1 LDRVFIWKKIANRRF
16 LRLPSS
22 VQTMDTLD
30 VILHGFY
37 MINIYILQ
45 FYKTI
50 HVHYSLY
57 INDCDLAVS
66 IVLGKSNL
74 VLLCFVLF
82 YFVTNLV

>member
-1 LDRVFIWKKIANRRF
+1 MEKQLTNRMF

-22 VQTMDTLD
+22 VQTMGTLD

-37 MINIYILQ
+37 MINICILQ

-57 INDCDLAVS
+57 INDCDLAIS

-74 VLLCFVLF
+74 FFLSNNILF
-82 YFVTNLV
+82 PLSFWF

>member
-1 LDRVFIWKKIANRRF
+1 MTLVWIGFSSGKKIANRRF

-66 IVLGKSNL
+66 IVWENQIWF
-74 VLLCFVLF
+74 CYVLF
-82 YFVTNLV
+82 YFIS